1 MRKLLIVD
9 DESSMRNMLRMRLSD
24 TYDVVATEDPEQA
37 IALALNHKP
46 DAILM
51 DLMMPRCSGF
61 ELCQSLRT
69 LSYTALIPIFV
80 ISGEA
85 GSKYR
90 DHCKSI
96 GAKGYF
102 EKPINFDDLRK
113 GLETELNGKPAE
125 RRAHVR
131 VRMRV
136 TLRIKGVDVHG
147 MPFEETTQTENVS
160 CEGFLAPCR
169 AELTKSSIVDVFV
182 AGDRF
187 AGRARAVRK
196 EGPGAPWQKYGFH
209 FDDRTA
215 EWVLHSQWV

>member
-9 DESSMRNMLRMRLSD
+9 DEASMRNMFRLRLSD
-24 TYDVVATEDPEQA
+24 NYEVVETEDPEQA

-51 DLMMPRCSGF
+51 DLMMPKCSGF

-85 GSKYR
+85 GAQYK
-90 DHCKSI
+90 DHCKAI
-96 GAKGYF
+96 GAKAYF
-102 EKPINFDDLRK
+102 EKPVDFEALRK
-113 GLETELNGKPAE
+113 SLETELNTRPAE

-136 TLRIKGVDVHG
+136 PLKLKGLDANG
-147 MPFEETTQTENVS
+147 KPFEEMTQTDNVS
-160 CEGFLAPCR
+160 CDGFLAACR
-169 AELTKSSIVDVFV
+169 ADLTKSSIIDVFV
-182 AGDRF
+182 NGQHF

-196 EGPGAPWQKYGFH
+196 EAHGAPWQKYGFQ
-209 FDDRTA
+209 FEEKTG
-215 EWVLHSQWV
+215 EWVLKAKWV